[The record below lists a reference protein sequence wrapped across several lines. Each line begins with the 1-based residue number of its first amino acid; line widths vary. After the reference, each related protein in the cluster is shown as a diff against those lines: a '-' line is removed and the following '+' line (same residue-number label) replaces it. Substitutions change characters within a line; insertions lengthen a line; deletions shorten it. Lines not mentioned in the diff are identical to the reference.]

1 MPARGVA
8 NADALVKLAQVSCGN
23 RPFYRSS
30 LAWKGPASMLWL
42 LLLAAVALAAA
53 FYMRMNARAERDIT
67 NPDAGLAMVEFG
79 RAFPDEAIRA
89 LHSTLDHKAIFLRL
103 HDGKAGFIQS
113 YGSHFVCHVIQPG
126 KVRVNGSESGRDLIV
141 HFPDFTY
148 LDNTFEFR
156 TAAEAAEVS
165 LWLLGSFSPQS
176 ELEASSKAD
185 QATRACD

>member
-1 MPARGVA
+1 
-8 NADALVKLAQVSCGN
+8 
-23 RPFYRSS
+23 
-30 LAWKGPASMLWL
+30 MLWFL
-42 LLLAAVALAAA
+42 LIAVVALAAA
-53 FYMRMNARAERDIT
+53 FYMRMNARAERDVT

-113 YGSHFVCHVIQPG
+113 HGSHYVCHVIQPG
-126 KVRVNGSESGRDLIV
+126 KVRVNGSDSGRGLIV
-141 HFPDFTY
+141 HFPDFAY

-165 LWLLGSFSPQS
+165 LWLLGRFGPKS
-176 ELEASSKAD
+176 ELDLSSEVERTA
-185 QATRACD
+185 RAGD